1 MTRSIRG
8 RLQWWYGAVYA
19 LSIVVFGC
27 LVYWRA
33 DRDVNERATLQAV
46 STAQYLDVSLR
57 SMRPGPNREGGPN
70 GDSGPLRDDRPMN
83 PPRDRGGDPFPSD
96 FSLGPLPPEFQF
108 RPPRDRRPGMG
119 QPGDRGPGFQM
130 GPPGRMGPV
139 NLGRP
144 PEPWSQN
151 DEGRPLIDRM
161 EFVVWRIDGSVLA
174 RSDGAEADRYPDMKM
189 PTDVDHPPRIMRGNG
204 YIDAAMK
211 GPHETKILVRRPME
225 NDIAKLHQFGFQI
238 AGMAVG
244 TLLVGIVGGW
254 WISGRMVQ
262 PIQMISET
270 AAQISAANLDRRIDT
285 RRLDQELVQ
294 LASVLNG
301 TFERLETS
309 FDRLTQ
315 FTADASH
322 ELRTPLAVIQSQM
335 ELALSQPRS
344 VESYQQTLETCLRS
358 SERMRSLVA
367 GLLLLART
375 DSDHAELRWEIID
388 LRSVVEDAVA
398 QLQDKAVSAG
408 IDLECAAPE
417 SAVRVNADIRF
428 LMQVPVNLI
437 DNAIQH
443 TPPGGRIFVEVRI
456 EGAEAL
462 LTIRDNG
469 CGISAEHTPHLFERF
484 YRVDTGR
491 SRRHGGSGLGLSICK
506 SLVESHGGCISCESI
521 VGEGATFFVRLPL
534 SSGSMVKNT
543 ENKNVS

>member
-1 MTRSIRG
+1 
-8 RLQWWYGAVYA
+8 LQWWYGAVYA

-57 SMRPGPNREGGPN
+57 GVRPGPNRDGR
-70 GDSGPLRDDRPMN
+70 SMRDALPMRDAGPMN
-83 PPRDRGGDPFPSD
+83 PSGDRGGDQFPSEY
-96 FSLGPLPPEFQF
+96 SLGPLPPEFQF

-119 QPGDRGPGFQM
+119 PPGDRGPGFQM
-130 GPPGRMGPV
+130 GPIGRMGPM
-139 NLGRP
+139 NLSSP
-144 PEPWSQN
+144 PEPRSQN
-151 DEGRPLIDRM
+151 DEGRPPIDRM
-161 EFVVWRIDGSVLA
+161 EFVVWRRDGSVLA
-174 RSDGAEADRYPDMKM
+174 WSDGAAIDRDPEMAM
-189 PTDVDHPPRIMRGNG
+189 PTGVGHPPRIIKGNG

-211 GPHETKILVRRPME
+211 GPHEATIVVRRHLE
-225 NDIAKLHQFGFQI
+225 NDMAKLHRFGFQI

-244 TLLVGIVGGW
+244 TLLVGIIGGW

-285 RRLDQELVQ
+285 SRLDQELVQ

-344 VESYQQTLETCLRS
+344 IESYQETLETCLRS
-358 SERMRSLVA
+358 SERMRSLVD

-375 DSDHAELRWEIID
+375 NSDHAELRRERID
-388 LRSVVEDAVA
+388 LRNIAEDAVA

-408 IDLECAAPE
+408 IDLECATPE
-417 SAVRVNADIRF
+417 SAVGVNADIRF
-428 LMQVPVNLI
+428 LTQVPVNLI

-443 TPPGGRIFVEVRI
+443 TPPGGKIFVVVRI
-456 EGAEAL
+456 EGTEAVL
-462 LTIRDNG
+462 SIRDSG
-469 CGISAEHTPHLFERF
+469 CGIAAEHLPHLFERF

-491 SRRHGGSGLGLSICK
+491 SRKQGGSGLGLSICK
-506 SLVESHGGCISCESI
+506 SLVESHGGSISCESI
-521 VGEGATFFVRLPL
+521 VGEGATFLVRLPL
-534 SSGSMVKNT
+534 SSGSIVNNA

>member
-1 MTRSIRG
+1 MIRSIRG

-19 LSIVVFGC
+19 LSLVVFGF

-57 SMRPGPNREGGPN
+57 GVRPGPNRDSGPMRDGGPN
-70 GDSGPLRDDRPMN
+70 RSTGPMN
-83 PPRDRGGDPFPSD
+83 PPGDRGGDQFPSD

-108 RPPRDRRPGMG
+108 RPPGDRSPGMG
-119 QPGDRGPGFQM
+119 RPGERGPGFQT
-130 GPPGRMGPV
+130 GPPGRMGPL
-139 NLGRP
+139 NLSRP
-144 PEPWSQN
+144 PEPYSQN
-151 DEGRPLIDRM
+151 DEGRPPIDLM
-161 EFVVWRIDGSVLA
+161 EFTVWRRDGSVLA
-174 RSDGAEADRYPDMKM
+174 RSDGAATDRDPEMTM
-189 PTDVDHPPRIMRGNG
+189 PTGVDHPPRILRGNG
-204 YIDAAMK
+204 YIEATMK
-211 GPHETKILVRRPME
+211 GPHEATILVRRQLK

-244 TLLVGIVGGW
+244 TLLVGIIGGW

-262 PIQMISET
+262 PIQLISET
-270 AAQISAANLDRRIDT
+270 AAKISAANLDRRIDT
-285 RRLDQELVQ
+285 SRLDHELVQ

-358 SERMRSLVA
+358 SERMRSLVD
-367 GLLLLART
+367 GLLMLART
-375 DSDHAELRWEIID
+375 DSDHAELRRKPID
-388 LRSVVEDAVA
+388 LRSVAEDAVA
-398 QLQDKAVSAG
+398 QLQDKSVFAG

-417 SAVRVNADIRF
+417 MAVRVNADIRF
-428 LMQVPVNLI
+428 LIQVPINLI

-443 TPPGGRIFVEVRI
+443 TPRGGKIFVEVRI
-456 EGAEAL
+456 EGAEAVL
-462 LTIRDNG
+462 SVRDSG
-469 CGISAEHTPHLFERF
+469 CGIAADHLPHLFERF

-506 SLVESHGGCISCESI
+506 SLVESHGGSISCESS
-521 VGEGATFFVRLPL
+521 VGQGSTFLVRLPL
-534 SSGSMVKNT
+534 SGGSI
-543 ENKNVS
+543 EL

>member
-1 MTRSIRG
+1 MIRSIRG
-8 RLQWWYGAVYA
+8 RLQWWYGTVYA

-57 SMRPGPNREGGPN
+57 GVRPAPSRDSRAMRDAGPV
-70 GDSGPLRDDRPMN
+70 N
-83 PPRDRGGDPFPSD
+83 PSSDRGVDQFPSD

-108 RPPRDRRPGMG
+108 RPPGDRRPGMG
-119 QPGDRGPGFQM
+119 PPGERGPGFQM
-130 GPPGRMGPV
+130 GPIGRMGPM
-139 NLGRP
+139 NLSRP
-144 PEPWSQN
+144 PEPYSQN
-151 DEGRPLIDRM
+151 DEGRPPIDRM
-161 EFVVWRIDGSVLA
+161 EFTVWRRDGSVLA
-174 RSDGAEADRYPDMKM
+174 RSDGAEGDRYPDLQM
-189 PTDVDHPPRIMRGNG
+189 PTGVDHPPRIMRGNG

-211 GPHETKILVRRPME
+211 GPHEATILVRRPLE
-225 NDIAKLHQFGFQI
+225 NDMAKLHQFGFQI

-244 TLLVGIVGGW
+244 TLWVGIIGGW

-285 RRLDQELVQ
+285 SRLDQELVQ
-294 LASVLNG
+294 LASVLNS

-344 VESYQQTLETCLRS
+344 IESYQQTLETCLRS
-358 SERMRSLVA
+358 SERMRSLVD

-375 DSDHAELRWEIID
+375 NSDHAELRREIID
-388 LRSVVEDAVA
+388 LRNIAEDAVA

-417 SAVRVNADIRF
+417 SAVGVNADIRF

-443 TPPGGRIFVEVRI
+443 TPPGGKIFVEVRI
-456 EGAEAL
+456 EGTEAL

-469 CGISAEHTPHLFERF
+469 CGISAEHRPHLFERF

-506 SLVESHGGCISCESI
+506 SLVASHGGSISYESI
-521 VGEGATFFVRLPL
+521 VGEGATFTVRLPL
-534 SSGSMVKNT
+534 SGGLIGHNLENHHGS
-543 ENKNVS
+543 

>member
-1 MTRSIRG
+1 
-8 RLQWWYGAVYA
+8 
-19 LSIVVFGC
+19 
-27 LVYWRA
+27 
-33 DRDVNERATLQAV
+33 
-46 STAQYLDVSLR
+46 
-57 SMRPGPNREGGPN
+57 
-70 GDSGPLRDDRPMN
+70 
-83 PPRDRGGDPFPSD
+83 
-96 FSLGPLPPEFQF
+96 
-108 RPPRDRRPGMG
+108 
-119 QPGDRGPGFQM
+119 
-130 GPPGRMGPV
+130 
-139 NLGRP
+139 
-144 PEPWSQN
+144 
-151 DEGRPLIDRM
+151 M
-161 EFVVWRIDGSVLA
+161 EFTVWRRDGSVLA
-174 RSDGAEADRYPDMKM
+174 RSDGAEGDRYPDLQM
-189 PTDVDHPPRIMRGNG
+189 PTGVDHPPRIMRGNG

-211 GPHETKILVRRPME
+211 GPHEATILVRRQLE
-225 NDIAKLHQFGFQI
+225 NDMAKLHQFGFQI

-244 TLLVGIVGGW
+244 TLWVGIIGGW

-285 RRLDQELVQ
+285 SRLDQELVQ
-294 LASVLNG
+294 LASVLNS

-344 VESYQQTLETCLRS
+344 IESYQQTLETCLRS
-358 SERMRSLVA
+358 SERMRSLVD

-375 DSDHAELRWEIID
+375 NSDHAELRREIID
-388 LRSVVEDAVA
+388 LRNIAEDAVA

-417 SAVRVNADIRF
+417 SAVGVNADIRF

-443 TPPGGRIFVEVRI
+443 TPPGGKIFVEVRI
-456 EGAEAL
+456 EGTEAL

-469 CGISAEHTPHLFERF
+469 CGISAEHRPHLFERF

-506 SLVESHGGCISCESI
+506 SLVASHGGSISYESI
-521 VGEGATFFVRLPL
+521 VGEGATFTVRLPL
-534 SSGSMVKNT
+534 SGGLIGHNLENHHGS
-543 ENKNVS
+543 

>member
-1 MTRSIRG
+1 MRDGGPMRDAG
-8 RLQWWYGAVYA
+8 PQNPPG
-19 LSIVVFGC
+19 
-27 LVYWRA
+27 
-33 DRDVNERATLQAV
+33 DRD
-46 STAQYLDVSLR
+46 
-57 SMRPGPNREGGPN
+57 
-70 GDSGPLRDDRPMN
+70 GDQ
-83 PPRDRGGDPFPSD
+83 FPSD

-108 RPPRDRRPGMG
+108 RPPGDRRPGMG
-119 QPGDRGPGFQM
+119 PPPGNRGPGNRGPGSQM
-130 GPPGRMGPV
+130 GPGGRMGPMDF
-139 NLGRP
+139 GRP
-144 PEPWSQN
+144 PEPFSE
-151 DEGRPLIDRM
+151 DGEGRPPIDRM
-161 EFVVWRIDGSVLA
+161 EFTIWRRDGSVLA
-174 RSDGAEADRYPDMKM
+174 RSDGAATDLDPEMTM
-189 PTDVDHPPRIMRGNG
+189 PTGVDHPPRVIRGNG

-211 GPHETKILVRRPME
+211 GPQEATILVRRPLG
-225 NDIAKLHQFGFQI
+225 NDMAKLHRFGFQI

-244 TLLVGIVGGW
+244 TLLVGIIGGW

-285 RRLDQELVQ
+285 SRLDQELVQ
-294 LASVLNG
+294 LASVLNS

-358 SERMRSLVA
+358 SERMRSLVD

-375 DSDHAELRWEIID
+375 DSDHAELRREIID
-388 LRSVVEDAVA
+388 LRSVAEDSVA

-417 SAVRVNADIRF
+417 VAVGVSADIRF

-443 TPPGGRIFVEVRI
+443 TPSGGKIFVDVRI
-456 EGAEAL
+456 EGTDAIL
-462 LTIRDNG
+462 SIRDSG
-469 CGISAEHTPHLFERF
+469 CGIAAEHLPHLFERF

-506 SLVESHGGCISCESI
+506 NLVESHGGSISCESI
-521 VGEGATFFVRLPL
+521 VGEGSTFLVRLPL
-534 SSGSMVKNT
+534 SGGSMDNDL
-543 ENKNVS
+543 ENKHVS